1 MAEPVRCKNSA
12 DRPSGPPF
20 VVVEDAAQPFMT
32 HEGGI
37 HVDRAMPFLDQPVVE
52 SLIIALEVIVL
63 GVFLHS
69 VA

>member
-1 MAEPVRCKNSA
+1 
-12 DRPSGPPF
+12 
-20 VVVEDAAQPFMT
+20 MT
-32 HEGGI
+32 HEDGI

-52 SLIIALEVIVL
+52 SLMIALEVVVL